1 MRRLSMM
8 NVLSFYRAAVIAL
21 FFCAPVVHAAQLNDA
36 SSREPE
42 TPSQYTLTPE
52 KRAQAK
58 TYAQQRHLIYFA
70 GEALMFAAL
79 GALARFGLPRRIG
92 RRGIV
97 PATLL
102 VLLAVQ
108 LPLDAYSE
116 SLSRF
121 YGQSIQDWPSWFV
134 DEGKI
139 WAITLVVGTAL
150 LWGIYALV
158 RRSPRRWWLYAWLC
172 SIPLQLAAVFLSP
185 LVLEPMFF
193 RFQPLEKDHPAL
205 VIRIEQ
211 ILHRARVQIPAARL
225 LEMKA
230 SEKTNSL
237 NAYVSGFGSSKRLVL
252 WDTIIAKEDPAALLT
267 TVGHELGHY
276 VLHHIRDGLIFS
288 AALTLAGFLCLEL
301 LMRLRRGGEPWG
313 DWQTVPWFLLAAFAL
328 IFVSTPLVN
337 GFSRH
342 LEHEADRY
350 ALEVTH
356 GIVPDAGAAAARAF
370 QVEGESALAD
380 PDPGPLIRFWLY
392 DHPPLAERLKF
403 SLAYN
408 PWKEGLAPRY
418 VR

>member
-1 MRRLSMM
+1 M

-21 FFCAPVVHAAQLNDA
+21 FLCAPVSQAAQA
-36 SSREPE
+36 VEAPSKEPE

-58 TYAQQRHLIYFA
+58 TYAHQRHLIYFA
-70 GEALMFAAL
+70 GEALTFAAL
-79 GALARFGLPRRIG
+79 AALARFGFPRRIRG
-92 RRGIV
+92 RAIV

-121 YGQSIQDWPSWFV
+121 YGQSIQDWLSWFL
-134 DEGKI
+134 DEGKV
-139 WAITLVVGTAL
+139 WAITVVVGTAL
-150 LWGIYALV
+150 LWGIYTLV
-158 RRSPRRWWLYAWLC
+158 RWSPRRWWLYAWLC
-172 SIPLQLAAVFLSP
+172 SIPLQLAAVFFSP
-185 LVLEPMFF
+185 LILEPMFF
-193 RFQPLEKDHPAL
+193 RFQPLGKDHPAL
-205 VIRIEQ
+205 VVSIEQ
-211 ILHRARVQIPAARL
+211 ILHRARVQIPVARL

-237 NAYVSGFGSSKRLVL
+237 NAYVSGFGASKRLVL
-252 WDTIIAKEDPAALLT
+252 WDTIIAKEDQAALLT

-276 VLHHIRDGLIFS
+276 VLHHIRDGLVFS
-288 AALTLAGFLCLEL
+288 AVLTLAGFLCLEL
-301 LMRLRRGGEPWG
+301 LMRLRRGGQTWG
-313 DWQTVPWFLLAAFAL
+313 DWRSVPSFLLAVFAL

-356 GIVPDAGAAAARAF
+356 GIVPRAGAAAARAF
-370 QVEGESALAD
+370 QIEGESALAD
-380 PDPGPLIRFWLY
+380 PDPSPFIRFWLY

-403 SLAYN
+403 CLAYN